1 MLLAIHEEQATHFGG
16 SIGLRDRG
24 LLESAIAR
32 PQQARTYEILR
43 PDVCA
48 LSALYTIAIVKNHPF
63 VDGNKRVGFIALQT
77 FLEMNGYDFTATDA
91 SVVTNVLGLAAGTLG
106 EHEFMGWVKR
116 HCIARSSGA

>member
-1 MLLAIHEEQATHFGG
+1 MRAQRPLHDRNREE
-16 SIGLRDRG
+16 S
-24 LLESAIAR
+24 
-32 PQQARTYEILR
+32 
-43 PDVCA
+43 
-48 LSALYTIAIVKNHPF
+48 PF